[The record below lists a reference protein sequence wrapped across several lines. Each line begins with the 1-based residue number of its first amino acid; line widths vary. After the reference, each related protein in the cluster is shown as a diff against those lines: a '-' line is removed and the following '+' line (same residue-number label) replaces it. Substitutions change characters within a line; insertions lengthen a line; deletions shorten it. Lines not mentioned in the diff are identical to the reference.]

1 MNFPEFGSDFLIT
14 VEKPYPKVYVEE
26 LLIKKLP
33 ESDLTVEVTEL
44 DRERSYTNGEWISSS
59 SFINLYIGE
68 SFFENHY
75 KTNSKHIEPF
85 LDSFKEMI
93 KPVTEISGVIKSSDE
108 IKRTRPFAS
117 FSVFYLT
124 KDKYV
129 FHYLFEF
136 EGNENDYIA
145 ALRKVFESI
154 ALYNAEEPNKFQTAV
169 KESYVQS
176 NGIKYML
183 FLDSKWTVLN
193 PLFEVGREIN
203 ERYRKDKDFRIMKPH
218 VMMHRDDYR
227 KYFVLDSNWVLVF
240 DGLETLM
247 IKPNDVSLYSNIS
260 DKNLQAAQEFYNETI
275 LPRFKLYYGSFPP
288 IEQQNEYYNYFE
300 LIITAL
306 IFAYTALEAFA
317 NICIPN
323 NYEYLIEKSGVK
335 TIYSKEAI
343 ERKFSLRDKFKN
355 ILRSIIN
362 TPDVTKEKWW
372 NSFDKL
378 EKLRDETI
386 HTKQS
391 KSEDRYSQLLSKDIF
406 KLISIHKEI
415 ISYYGNYIS
424 KNKKDLLEEF
434 PYNFGYDDFFPGLM
448 TDEGYEQTYRTLR
461 NLPEKKKERE
471 N

>member
-1 MNFPEFGSDFLIT
+1 MIKLIT
-14 VEKPYPKVYVEE
+14 
-26 LLIKKLP
+26 
-33 ESDLTVEVTEL
+33 
-44 DRERSYTNGEWISSS
+44 G
-59 SFINLYIGE
+59 
-68 SFFENHY
+68 
-75 KTNSKHIEPF
+75 
-85 LDSFKEMI
+85 
-93 KPVTEISGVIKSSDE
+93 ISGFIKSSDE
-108 IKRTRPFAS
+108 FKRTRPFAC
-117 FSVFYLT
+117 FSVLYLT
-124 KDKYV
+124 RDDYV

-136 EGNENDYIA
+136 KGNENDYIA
-145 ALRKVFESI
+145 ALKEVFESI
-154 ALYNAEEPNKFQTAV
+154 TLYNAEEPNEFQSAV
-169 KESYVQS
+169 KESYVQ
-176 NGIKYML
+176 NNRIKYLL
-183 FLDSKWTVLN
+183 FSDSNWTVLN

-203 ERYRKDKDFRIMKPH
+203 ERYRKDKDIRIMKPH
-218 VMMHRDDYR
+218 VMVHRDDYR

-260 DKNLQAAQEFYNETI
+260 DNNLQAAQEFYNKTI
-275 LPRFKLYYGSFPP
+275 LPRFKHYYGSFPP
-288 IEQQNEYYNYFE
+288 IEQQREYYNYFE

-323 NYEYLIEKSGVK
+323 NYEYLIKKNGIK

-343 ERKFSLRDKFKN
+343 EQKFSLRDKFKN
-355 ILRSIIN
+355 ILHSIIT

-406 KLISIHKEI
+406 ELISIHKEI
-415 ISYYGNYIS
+415 ISYYGYYIS
-424 KNKKDLLEEF
+424 QNKKDLLEEF

-448 TDEGYEQTYRTLR
+448 TNEGYEQTNRTLH
-461 NLPEKKKERE
+461 NIPEKENKK
-471 N
+471 